1 MPFALPSRVAATCQ
15 PGCQDAS
22 CCSQKEECQFAMKT
36 RFLILLYF
44 IFSAVP
50 LCGRPKIDT
59 IVMKNGDHW
68 TCEIKRLEEGVL
80 YAGVDYVDGTISVDW
95 SKVARL
101 ESSQLFLVK
110 TQAGFIYTGTLK
122 TPETPADEPVKIE
135 ITEAP
140 SQQVV
145 LARKEIVE
153 VGQTSE
159 TFWRRF
165 SGSINGGLIFSKS
178 NSNTQY
184 NLSSQLK
191 YVRARWS
198 AQASYSTALS
208 SSEGATTTTRNQLT
222 ISAERNLRWNNWYYA
237 GLADFLQSS
246 SQGIDLQ
253 TSVGAGIGRY
263 LKNTNRA
270 RIALTGGLAWQGT
283 NYVPSGGLPDNQ
295 NLIAALIST
304 RVQAFKF
311 KKTNLNLSASLLPA
325 LSQPGRVRFNTNIIY
340 SIEIFNHFWWNFT
353 FYGNWDNRPPATLS
367 GSDYGSSSGTSYTF
381 P

>member
-1 MPFALPSRVAATCQ
+1 
-15 PGCQDAS
+15 
-22 CCSQKEECQFAMKT
+22 MKT

-44 IFSAVP
+44 TISAVP